1 MTDQWFYRHDGQTHG
16 PVSLEEIRAALLLG
30 FAQPSDLVQHAT
42 KRDWAPATT
51 FTELIRV
58 FRDPLQPRKLG
69 IHQRHAP
76 RAGFTIVELL
86 VVIAIIGILIG
97 LLLPAVQA
105 ARESG
110 RRTTCSNHLKQ
121 LALGILSHESTHKH
135 LPTDGWGWAWI
146 GDGDRGFGRKQPGGW
161 LHNILPFIEHAD
173 IHARDVAKTGSDK
186 QAAQQAKLASPI
198 SMINCPTRRSG
209 LFPYSMPWTLKEA
222 GLPPLVSRSDYA
234 GNGGDV
240 RVTPGAPS
248 PPDWSSEHGNTDAG
262 PRTLSSGESAQA
274 LSTFEKKSLAST
286 GLFFPGSIVKLH
298 TIVDGLSKTLLIGEK
313 HVLQTDYLK
322 TVSDGADN
330 ESALIGN
337 NDDNTRWTHLPP
349 LKDVKN
355 ISFHP
360 NYYSGFGSAHAS
372 TLGFAFV
379 DGSVRRIKY
388 DIDPAVFKTL
398 GNRKDGLPTGNVD

>member
-16 PVSLEEIRAALLLG
+16 PVTLEEIRAALLLG
-30 FAQPSDLVQHAT
+30 FASPSDPVQHAT

-51 FTELIRV
+51 FAELSNV
-58 FRDPLQPRKLG
+58 VPSS
-69 IHQRHAP
+69 AP
-76 RAGFTIVELL
+76 RLQQPAPPHRPSRSAFTLVELL

-110 RRTTCSNHLKQ
+110 RRITCSNHLKQ

-198 SMINCPTRRSG
+198 SMINCLTRRSG

-240 RVTPGAPS
+240 RVTPG
-248 PPDWSSEHGNTDAG
+248 
-262 PRTLSSGESAQA
+262 
-274 LSTFEKKSLAST
+274 
-286 GLFFPGSIVKLH
+286 V
-298 TIVDGLSKTLLIGEK
+298 
-313 HVLQTDYLK
+313 
-322 TVSDGADN
+322 
-330 ESALIGN
+330 
-337 NDDNTRWTHLPP
+337 
-349 LKDVKN
+349 
-355 ISFHP
+355 
-360 NYYSGFGSAHAS
+360 
-372 TLGFAFV
+372 
-379 DGSVRRIKY
+379 
-388 DIDPAVFKTL
+388 
-398 GNRKDGLPTGNVD
+398 